1 MSRTH
6 EMDPAIPED
15 LATVIATAD
24 PIPLDLLQS
33 LRTSLS
39 RRSVDAEVAELIYD
53 SVLDGHGDV
62 RSLRSARQLS
72 FQGPKLSV
80 ELEVTPERR
89 RVVGQLIPPAH
100 GHVEV
105 RHGRGEDVVA
115 VDMLGRFAVEDL
127 PKGPVSFRCRGN
139 DGAEPVVTVTDW
151 IVL

>member
-6 EMDPAIPED
+6 EMEPVMPED
-15 LATVIATAD
+15 LAAVVATAD

-39 RRSVDAEVAELIYD
+39 RRAVDAEVAELIYD
-53 SVLDGHGDV
+53 SVLDGPGDV
-62 RSLRSARQLS
+62 RSLRSPRQLS

-80 ELEVTPERR
+80 ELEVVPERR
-89 RVVGQLIPPAH
+89 RVIGQLIPAAR
-100 GHVEV
+100 GEVEV
-105 RHGRGEDVVA
+105 RHGRGQDVVA
-115 VDMLGRFAVEDL
+115 VDAFGRFAVEDL

-139 DGAEPVVTVTDW
+139 DGGAPMVTVTDW